1 MYIQKLYRDSTIE
14 DAIFK
19 ALSNNTSAQILTA
32 EIQKSLFSQQEDVFV
47 TLEVTNARKK

>member
-14 DAIFK
+14 DAVFK
-19 ALSNNTSAQILTA
+19 ALRDNTHAQFLTA
-32 EIQKSLFSQQEDVFV
+32 EIQKNLFSQQEDVFV